1 MSFFC
6 DYRIDTDVPP
16 NDTGKKDEDGR
27 TKTVIARTSYGE
39 MFDFIK
45 AYPSVTMEQ
54 YMWHMTVPQILLA
67 QYDTTH
73 IEYLSE
79 EQAKKTK
86 HQNKFNRR
94 LI

>member
-1 MSFFC
+1 
-6 DYRIDTDVPP
+6 
-16 NDTGKKDEDGR
+16 
-27 TKTVIARTSYGE
+27 

-67 QYDTTH
+67 QYDTTR

-79 EQAKKTK
+79 EQAKKDKAPKINSTDDLFK
-86 HQNKFNRR
+86 NDFGIPIFNQK
-94 LI
+94 

>member
-1 MSFFC
+1 
-6 DYRIDTDVPP
+6 
-16 NDTGKKDEDGR
+16 
-27 TKTVIARTSYGE
+27 

-79 EQAKKTK
+79 EQAKKDK
-86 HQNKFNRR
+86 APNKFSRR